1 MKTSSNTVDGISG
14 GTIMSSSDRV
24 NLMIK
29 LESGKTIDGG
39 KFGDVIRY
47 DNQTINDTVVKN
59 ANVGSPIFFWL

>member
-1 MKTSSNTVDGISG
+1 
-14 GTIMSSSDRV
+14 
-24 NLMIK
+24 MIK